1 MYESN
6 DPLGAISRAR
16 ALQRGLTDAQLRA
29 RALSRPFHGV
39 RTKTVPMTHL
49 DLVQAYAVRLRS
61 DQFYSHETALVIW
74 GAWLRRPIGVHDPLN
89 VGAVLPLRP
98 PQTRNVAGHKF
109 AAGGVEVVKHEGF
122 RVSDPAST
130 WVSLRSSLEV
140 RDLVTIADYFVR
152 DQTGRSGAPQP
163 VCSIDDLE
171 RRVEGLRGGDV
182 RALRDALPLVS
193 TASASRPETLLRLLL
208 AEARLPAFQVNVPI
222 LDAGGS
228 PIAIGDLVSYEFKVV
243 VEYDGRHHDLSDK
256 QRERDRQRRH
266 DLALA
271 GWLIVTV
278 VSGGLDRDASRT
290 IREVREAFRAH
301 GWVG

>member
-1 MYESN
+1 M
-6 DPLGAISRAR
+6 
-16 ALQRGLTDAQLRA
+16 
-29 RALSRPFHGV
+29 
-39 RTKTVPMTHL
+39 
-49 DLVQAYAVRLRS
+49 
-61 DQFYSHETALVIW
+61 
-74 GAWLRRPIGVHDPLN
+74 
-89 VGAVLPLRP
+89 
-98 PQTRNVAGHKF
+98 
-109 AAGGVEVVKHEGF
+109 
-122 RVSDPAST
+122 
-130 WVSLRSSLEV
+130 
-140 RDLVTIADYFVR
+140 
-152 DQTGRSGAPQP
+152 
-163 VCSIDDLE
+163 
-171 RRVEGLRGGDV
+171 
-182 RALRDALPLVS
+182 S